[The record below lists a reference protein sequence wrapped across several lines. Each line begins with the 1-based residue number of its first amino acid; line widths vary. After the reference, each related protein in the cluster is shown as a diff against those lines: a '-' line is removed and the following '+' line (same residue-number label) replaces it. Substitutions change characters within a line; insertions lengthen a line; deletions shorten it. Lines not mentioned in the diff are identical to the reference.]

1 MNASEI
7 TEKIQTTD
15 RSATNQSPGIPR
27 SRPRFLVP
35 MVASIAVQMTSVLTL
50 IMLLLLMIS
59 ARPGD
64 GGNAGGGSG
73 NGSSGQDGQ
82 GEFAV
87 AATGSGSQTNVNAAG
102 DATAMAQPA
111 DAAESER
118 TASAPPANPRTPP
131 QNVGIPRT
139 AQAENR
145 KKLFVMPDFPAPA
158 ANLEPAGAGGGS
170 GFSDLEDRLRRAG
183 AQTGDVQISLA
194 WNNGNDLDVHV
205 QTPGGEKIFFNQ
217 RESSCGGELDVD
229 MNAAGAESNTP
240 VENIFWPAGGS
251 PTGRYRVLVHH
262 YAKHGGPDPTRYQIT
277 IKVKGEA
284 TKYNGSVKDGD
295 PLQLVNE
302 FEVE

>member
-1 MNASEI
+1 MNAPN
-7 TEKIQTTD
+7 TTAMNPTPV
-15 RSATNQSPGIPR
+15 RPAARQPSMVTT

-35 MVASIAVQMTSVLTL
+35 TVASIAVQMTSVLTL

-64 GGNAGGGSG
+64 AGNDGGGSG

-87 AATGSGSQTNVNAAG
+87 AATGSGSQTNTNAAG
-102 DATAMAQPA
+102 DAASAAQPV
-111 DAAESER
+111 DAPESER
-118 TASAPPANPRTPP
+118 SASAPRANPQRPP
-131 QNVGIPRT
+131 QNAGVPLT

-145 KKLFVMPDFPAPA
+145 KKFFVMPDFPAPA
-158 ANLEPAGAGGGS
+158 ANLEPAGAGGGD
-170 GFSDLEDRLRRAG
+170 GFSDLEDRLRKAG

-194 WNNGNDLDVHV
+194 WNNGNDLDLHV
-205 QTPGGEKIFFNQ
+205 ETPGGEKIFFNQ
-217 RESSCGGELDVD
+217 RDSSCGGQLDVD
-229 MNAAGAESNTP
+229 MNAIGAESQTP
-240 VENIFWPAGGS
+240 VENVFWPTGGS

-262 YAKHGGPDPTRYQIT
+262 YANHGSRDPTRYQIT

-284 TKYNGSVKDGD
+284 KKYTGSVKDGD
-295 PLQLVNE
+295 PLQMVNE